1 MMSTCTSKQDFQAL
15 LMRLLDPLKPF
26 YLESNAGLDIGH
38 TGSCYPQRTI
48 LMEAFSRPL
57 WGLVPFWAGGGVEDD
72 FAARYREGLIHGTDP
87 NHPDY
92 WGEFRRC
99 DQKYVEMAALSY
111 AILFASDQ
119 IWEPLSEAEKS
130 QIAVWL
136 NGINEFDVAD
146 NNWQFF
152 RILVNI
158 ALKKQGQPYDAE
170 KLEKSLARIDE
181 FYLGDGWYQD
191 GLTAQ
196 KDYYIPFALHF
207 YGLVYAI
214 AMEQQDPERCQRY
227 RSRAS
232 EFAKQFVYWFSEEG
246 PALPY
251 GRSLTYRF
259 AQTAFWSIAAVA
271 GLDSF
276 TPGQIKGIIF
286 RHLNWWMGQSIFDNS
301 GILTIG
307 YRYPNLHM
315 AESYN
320 APGSPYWSLKSFAF
334 LMIPDDAPFWAAEI
348 EPLPTLES
356 LKCLPHGEMLIQRR
370 PHDVVAYVPGVHHE
384 NNQVHVPEK
393 YSKFAYSTHFGFS
406 VPRSGK
412 RITEAVP
419 DSMLA
424 FEISGHIF
432 VRRLIERFSVQED
445 RILSVW
451 SPFDGITVET
461 EIIPQADGHKRIH
474 RIKSSFACAAW
485 DCGFSVS
492 TRDSGFHAGKETGLA
507 WAANDTS
514 RCTVRS
520 LTGEGESVV
529 VWCEPNTNL
538 VTQTAEMPAIRYA
551 IPAGECIL
559 TTEITTEVTE

>member
-1 MMSTCTSKQDFQAL
+1 MKTCTTKQDFQQL
-15 LMRLLDPLKPF
+15 LSNLLAPLKPF
-26 YLESNAGLDIGH
+26 YLESGAGLDIGH

-57 WGLVPFWAGGGVEDD
+57 WGLVPFWAGGGAEDD
-72 FAARYREGLIHGTDP
+72 FAALYRRGLVNGTNPD
-87 NHPDY
+87 HPDY
-92 WGEFRRC
+92 WGGFRRC

-111 AILFASDQ
+111 ALLFAPDKVWTLISD
-119 IWEPLSEAEKS
+119 AEKA
-130 QIAVWL
+130 QIARWL

-152 RILVNI
+152 RILVNV
-158 ALKKQGQPYDAE
+158 ALKKAGQPYDAE
-170 KLEKSLARIDE
+170 KLEKSLNRIED

-207 YGLVYAI
+207 YSLVYVL
-214 AMEQQDPERCQRY
+214 AMENEDSDRCRRY
-227 RSRAS
+227 RARAA

-259 AQTAFWSIAAVA
+259 AQAAFWSIAAVT
-271 GLDSF
+271 GLDGF
-276 TPGQIKGIIF
+276 TPGQVKGILF
-286 RHLNWWMGQSIFDNS
+286 RHLNWWMQQPIFDNC

-320 APGSPYWSLKSFAF
+320 APGSPYWSLKAFAF
-334 LMIPDDAPFWAAEI
+334 LMIPDDAPFWQAEI
-348 EPLPTLES
+348 EPLPELEP
-356 LKCLPHGEMLIQRR
+356 LKLLRRGEMLVQRR

-432 VRRLIERFSVQED
+432 VRRLIDSFTVEEHRVVST
-445 RILSVW
+445 W
-451 SPFDGITVET
+451 SPFEGITVTSELL
-461 EIIPQADGHKRIH
+461 PQENGHKRIH
-474 RIKSSFACAAW
+474 HIKSSFACRAW
-485 DCGFSVS
+485 DCGFAVS
-492 TRDSGFHAGKETGLA
+492 TRDSGYHARKDDTTA

-520 LTGEGESVV
+520 LGVQGAPAVI
-529 VWCEPNTNL
+529 WGEPNTNL
-538 VTQTAEMPAIRYA
+538 VTQTTELPAICYT
-551 IPAGECIL
+551 IPAGETTL
-559 TTEITTEVTE
+559 ETEITTEVTE